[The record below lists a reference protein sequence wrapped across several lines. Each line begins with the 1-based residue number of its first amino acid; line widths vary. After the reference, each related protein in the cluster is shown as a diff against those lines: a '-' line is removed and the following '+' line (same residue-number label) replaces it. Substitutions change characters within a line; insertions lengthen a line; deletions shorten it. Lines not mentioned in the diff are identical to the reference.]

1 MNNKMTEKISLEEIL
16 YYIMFSLL
24 ISLKGLGLDEASFL
38 FRVGL
43 VIALFVFGMKILIG
57 KYSIKEL
64 LLIALGGVW
73 GSFVFFNVG
82 SLSIL
87 IYALIIFG
95 MKNISVPKV
104 MKVGAVVY
112 SVCFFVT
119 VTAALF
125 FHRPGVQLVHEKL
138 GLGPI
143 LRESLGYTH
152 PNVLHV
158 TYIVLMAF
166 VLYGCKKENVFK
178 TIAALMLGNIFVFI
192 YSLSYTGLL
201 ISVAMIFIYLYFIY
215 RKKISAIE
223 NDLIKCILPL
233 CICVSTIVA
242 YVVEGRIYEVLN
254 KLLNNRVW
262 AIKVFFDDYNL
273 TALGEK
279 ILRSGFSLDNSY
291 IYALAW
297 YGMVFLVIIVI
308 GYWLLIEKYLKED
321 KRRKLAIIIAFLFA
335 GMTEQFLF
343 NASIKNITF
352 IFLGDIIFRSI
363 QKENKELD
371 LLSKYNRFW
380 NISFNKLI
388 IVWEK
393 GKKINWKKILVSY
406 LLVNVLALG
415 VLLFI
420 PTNRYERVYVN
431 ERMCDCNGEIV
442 EKDDVFENHST
453 LVIGDMTTGEYYYYF
468 NKENS
473 NLITVMDYRYKLS
486 LSIYISIFTTI
497 AGSIIV
503 GKTTENKKNRDG
515 R

>member
-1 MNNKMTEKISLEEIL
+1 MNSKMTEKISLEEIL
-16 YYIMFSLL
+16 YYVMFSLL
-24 ISLKGLGLDEASFL
+24 ISLKGLGLDEGSVL

-43 VIALFVFGMKILIG
+43 VVALFLFGMKILIG

-64 LLIALGGVW
+64 VLIALGGVW

-95 MKNISVPKV
+95 MKNISVSKV
-104 MKVGAVVY
+104 MKVGMAVY
-112 SVCFFVT
+112 SVCFFFT
-119 VTAALF
+119 VTAAIF
-125 FHRPGVQLVHEKL
+125 FNRPGVQLVHEKL

-166 VLYGCKKENVFK
+166 VLYVCKKENVFK
-178 TIAALMLGNIFVFI
+178 TIIGLMIGNAFVFI

-201 ISVAMIFIYLYFIY
+201 ISVIMIFVYLYFVY
-215 RKKISAIE
+215 RKNISVIE
-223 NDLIKCILPL
+223 KGLVKCILPL
-233 CICVSTIVA
+233 CICTSTIIA
-242 YVVEGRIYEVLN
+242 YAVEGRIYEVLN

-262 AIKVFFDDYNL
+262 AIKVFFDDFKL
-273 TALGEK
+273 TALGEQ

-297 YGMVFLVIIVI
+297 YGVVFFIVVAI

-321 KRRKLAIIIAFLFA
+321 KRRELAIIIAFLFA

-343 NASIKNITF
+343 NASIKNITLVF
-352 IFLGDIIFRSI
+352 IGDIIFRSI
-363 QKENKELD
+363 QERNTELD

-388 IVWEK
+388 VAWEK
-393 GKKINWKKILVSY
+393 VKKFNWKKILVNY
-406 LLVNVLALG
+406 LVVNVLVLG
-415 VLLFI
+415 ALLFI
-420 PTNRYERVYVN
+420 TTNRYERVYVN

-442 EKDDVFENHST
+442 EKEDVFENHST
-453 LVIGDMTTGEYYYYF
+453 LVIGDRTTGEYYYYF

-473 NLITVMDYRYKLS
+473 NLIAVMDTRYKLS
-486 LSIYISIFTTI
+486 LSIYISIFITI
-497 AGSIIV
+497 AGGIIV
-503 GKTTENKKNRDG
+503 GKIAESKKK
-515 R
+515 